1 LEPLIVAE
9 AGSAVLDTS
18 STTTTTQI
26 TAVSGAVLL
35 IVAWAVFII
44 LIVAGV
50 STKRNRLYSLGII
63 AGGIMTVVT
72 PLVYYVSE
80 TVRLGAFTASIQDF
94 LAVAA
99 LSTLGGG
106 IISIGLLRL
115 RRRAFSTPSRP

>member
-18 STTTTTQI
+18 STTTTQI

-35 IVAWAVFII
+35 ILAWAVCII

-63 AGGIMTVVT
+63 AGGIMTIVT

>member
-18 STTTTTQI
+18 STTTTTQT

-35 IVAWAVFII
+35 ILAWAVCII

-63 AGGIMTVVT
+63 AGGIMTIVT
-72 PLVYYVSE
+72 PLVYYILE
-80 TVRLGAFTASIQDF
+80 TVRLGAFTTSIQDF

-115 RRRAFSTPSRP
+115 RRRSLSTPSLP